1 MMRKFLI
8 VLLSLIL
15 LVSFSLAVVGC
26 KPQEE
31 KKPAPAPEKAPAAAP
46 EKAPEK
52 PGAPGTPEKPGAA
65 PAPAEK
71 PMEKK

>member
-1 MMRKFLI
+1 MRKFLI

-15 LVSFSLAVVGC
+15 LVSFSFAVIGC
-26 KPQEE
+26 KPSEE

-46 EKAPEK
+46 EKT
-52 PGAPGTPEKPGAA
+52 PGTPEKAPGAPEKA
-65 PAPAEK
+65 PAAPEK